1 MVDMGGSAVRNAAG
15 ARLASIGWER
25 MFRHVGPM
33 AALLILLASGN
44 AEAAEPAK
52 LRIGWA
58 VMPGQL
64 TALIFAKPDL
74 FAHDGYRR
82 PLARRRGGTA

>member
-1 MVDMGGSAVRNAAG
+1 
-15 ARLASIGWER
+15 

-58 VMPGQL
+58 VIPGQL
-64 TALIFAKPDL
+64 TALVFAKPDL
-74 FAHDGYRR
+74 LAHDGTSCTADRSLVDEAVRR
-82 PLARRRGGTA
+82 DR